1 MQISRHIGLS
11 PDYSECLRGSESDFS
26 SCRVQQRLQQPSLC
40 LQGSPHYISSSPAK
54 VKSPPSIWPD
64 REGPLH
70 TSFVLNPFNSLA
82 GQLLQVVRAANGTQ
96 YIIQQP
102 QQQILLQQQMQ
113 PAGVQAPVIQ
123 QVRRVL

>member
-1 MQISRHIGLS
+1 METHTCFQ
-11 PDYSECLRGSESDFS
+11 
-26 SCRVQQRLQQPSLC
+26 
-40 LQGSPHYISSSPAK
+40 
-54 VKSPPSIWPD
+54 PD

-70 TSFVLNPFNSLA
+70 TSFVLNPLNCLA

-123 QVRRVL
+123 QVCHVL

>member
-1 MQISRHIGLS
+1 MALS
-11 PDYSECLRGSESDFS
+11 LILS

-54 VKSPPSIWPD
+54 VKSHPSIWPD
-64 REGPLH
+64 RERPLH
-70 TSFVLNPFNSLA
+70 TSFVLNPLNSLA